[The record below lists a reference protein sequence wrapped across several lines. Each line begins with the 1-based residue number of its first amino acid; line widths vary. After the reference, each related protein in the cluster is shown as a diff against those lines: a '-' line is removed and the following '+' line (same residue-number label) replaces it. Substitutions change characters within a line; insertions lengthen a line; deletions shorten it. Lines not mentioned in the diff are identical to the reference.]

1 MSGICSIHKDFN
13 PACTICLSDKVVEIE
28 IRVLKLEARKKR
40 VPKLAEPFALP
51 VWVPSEAWAGFEEMR
66 RKARKPMTDRARWLI
81 IAELERLQKDGHAP
95 GPVLDQSIRKNW
107 LDVYAIKENGQ
118 SSSSSD
124 KYREELRLL
133 LNNSNNKCLPGH
145 TSDGA
150 KVVFRS
156 TGMSWS
162 KLQESVQAGI
172 IPF

>member
-28 IRVLKLEARKKR
+28 TRILKLEARKKSSR
-40 VPKLAEPFALP
+40 KSSLMEEEWFDELKKNPLYEGIDITREYLKM
-51 VWVPSEAWAGFEEMR
+51 SEWC
-66 RKARKPMTDRARWLI
+66 KARGFLPTRRRFINWINKTDKPLNGNESVR
-81 IAELERLQKDGHAP
+81 
-95 GPVLDQSIRKNW
+95 S
-107 LDVYAIKENGQ
+107 AI
-118 SSSSSD
+118 SD
-124 KYREELRLL
+124 KYKEELRLL
-133 LNNSNNKCLPGH
+133 LNNSNNKCLPWNI
-145 TSDGA
+145 TDGA